1 MAAKNFCFGVLTC
14 FSPTTPTTVSIEKE
28 AKLAV
33 VEKHMLLLLGI
44 ILLPKRK
51 ITPALKKMCAYKANR
66 NNLLLHKKEISLEI
80 NLFIAFLET
89 KFRLN
94 FNPSKNNLETYNDK
108 APCTYCIAGR

>member
-14 FSPTTPTTVSIEKE
+14 FSPATPTTVSIEKE

-51 ITPALKKMCAYKANR
+51 ITPALKKCAHAK
-66 NNLLLHKKEISLEI
+66 LIEISS
-80 NLFIAFLET
+80 NCPR
-89 KFRLN
+89 K
-94 FNPSKNNLETYNDK
+94 K
-108 APCTYCIAGR
+108 